1 MSTYQEKSFNDWTD
15 DSLRCI
21 TTPSMFAKSTF
32 FYIQEIGH
40 FQTMEHYYT
49 ERSNLNSFL
58 IVYTV
63 NGRGKL
69 TYKDKTYTLSPN
81 QLFFIDCMEYQHY
94 ITDKR
99 DLWEILWIHFN
110 GSSSRGYYEQFALKN
125 MPVLTLKPD
134 STIPDILH
142 DLIKVQQRKEIHS
155 ELISSK
161 LLVDLMTEILLTI
174 QQLETPNSGI
184 PLYIKNIMKEFDQKF
199 YDNFSLDIL
208 ASRYA
213 VNKYHLSKEFKRFT
227 GFPPNEYLINNRIN
241 QAKEL
246 LKYSNFSIS
255 EISLMVGIENVSHFI
270 NLFKKRTEDTPLV
283 YRKKWQ
289 RPN

>member
-1 MSTYQEKSFNDWTD
+1 VQ
-15 DSLRCI
+15 
-21 TTPSMFAKSTF
+21 
-32 FYIQEIGH
+32 
-40 FQTMEHYYT
+40 
-49 ERSNLNSFL
+49 
-58 IVYTV
+58 
-63 NGRGKL
+63 KL
-69 TYKDKTYTLSPN
+69 
-81 QLFFIDCMEYQHY
+81 
-94 ITDKR
+94 
-99 DLWEILWIHFN
+99 
-110 GSSSRGYYEQFALKN
+110 
-125 MPVLTLKPD
+125 
-134 STIPDILH
+134 
-142 DLIKVQQRKEIHS
+142 KEIHT
-155 ELISSK
+155 EIISSK

-213 VNKYHLSKEFKRFT
+213 VNKYHLAKEFKRFT
-227 GFPPNEYLINNRIN
+227 GFSPNEYLINNRIN

-283 YRKKWQ
+283 Y
-289 RPN
+289 